1 MYTVDYAYERCLDQV
16 DKVGSDL
23 FELPKFLNM
32 FKTAT
37 YDIIG
42 TDFKFIEN
50 TEEIRDDIKTL
61 YRPLSV
67 SISVV
72 NGASICSLPSDYLH
86 MMAAQVYNSNT
97 SVPKV
102 RETRIIRHGEV
113 NIRQLDP
120 HNRPTTE
127 YPILIYFSDYI
138 EIKGNI
144 IEGTVSGSYLKKPTF
159 GENETESIVDLPD
172 QTIEQVLKKVAY
184 LFELSVADERT
195 QLQLQ
200 DDNIYRERGKE
211 LIDGNRRAN
220 SI

>member
-1 MYTVDYAYERCLDQV
+1 MYTIEYAYERCLDQV

-23 FELPKFLNM
+23 LELPKFLNM

-42 TDFKFIEN
+42 TDFKFVEN
-50 TEEIRDDIKTL
+50 TQEIRDDIKTL

-72 NGASICSLPSDYLH
+72 EGASICSLPSDYLH
-86 MMAAQVYNSNT
+86 MLYAQVLNGNT
-97 SVPKV
+97 SAQAV
-102 RETRIIRHGEV
+102 RETRIVRHGEV

-120 HNRPTTE
+120 HNRPTVE
-127 YPILIYFSDYI
+127 YPIIIYFSNYL
-138 EIKGNI
+138 EIQGGI
-144 IEGTVSGSYLKKPTF
+144 ISGYVKGSYLKKPEF
-159 GENETESIVDLPD
+159 GEYETESIVDLPD

-200 DDNIYRERGKE
+200 DENIYRERGK
-211 LIDGNRRAN
+211 
-220 SI
+220 